1 MKKPYP
7 KSERCTKCKRICAGN
22 FSTPNSWYCDYCK
35 AVFGKLINKESTTTG
50 YLELE
55 EKWYSK

>member
-7 KSERCTKCKRICAGN
+7 KSERCPTCKRIIGG
-22 FSTPNSWYCDYCK
+22 STTNSGSWYCDYCK
-35 AVFGKLINKESTTTG
+35 VSFGVIINKTTSTTG
-50 YLELE
+50 YLKLG